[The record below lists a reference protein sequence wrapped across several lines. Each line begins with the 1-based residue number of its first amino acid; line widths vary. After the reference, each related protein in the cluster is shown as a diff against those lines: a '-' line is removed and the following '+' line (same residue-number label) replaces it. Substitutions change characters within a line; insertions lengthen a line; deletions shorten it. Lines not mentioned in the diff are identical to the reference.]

1 MNKIVGRYK
10 YKIKYDGFHYYMIL
24 LIDYKL
30 PNDRKFRKIK
40 FNITK
45 FIVDD
50 SPTYDQF
57 VQSSRIYIDIMLNNG
72 MDDFLTYVILKDIK
86 ETEDILNMFNDE
98 HEVFDF
104 VETNKKWNSF
114 NIDIEDCNTE
124 HGLSVGIEKSKFKIK
139 KHIEESRNRING
151 NKF

>member
-10 YKIKYDGFHYYMIL
+10 YKIKNDGFHYHMIL

-30 PNDRKFRKIK
+30 PNDCKFRKIK
-40 FNITK
+40 FDITK

-86 ETEDILNMFNDE
+86 NTEGILNMFNDE
-98 HEVFDF
+98 CEIFDF
-104 VETNKKWNSF
+104 VKTNKKWNSF
-114 NIDIEDCNTE
+114 NIDTEDCNTE
-124 HGLSVGIEKSKFKIK
+124 HGLSVGIANSEFKIK
-139 KHIEESRNRING
+139 KYIEESRNRING

>member
-1 MNKIVGRYK
+1 M
-10 YKIKYDGFHYYMIL
+10 
-24 LIDYKL
+24 
-30 PNDRKFRKIK
+30 
-40 FNITK
+40 
-45 FIVDD
+45 
-50 SPTYDQF
+50 
-57 VQSSRIYIDIMLNNG
+57 QSSRIYIDIMLNNG

-86 ETEDILNMFNDE
+86 EREDILNMFNDE

-114 NIDIEDCNTE
+114 NIDTEDCNTE
-124 HGLSVGIEKSKFKIK
+124 HGLSVGIEKSEFKIK